1 MAWKVRE
8 RFSNAMEQQ
17 RESMLWN
24 STGKCRDGEGRLSTD
39 KQWNSTG
46 KQRYGEALTS
56 TEKERQFME
65 MTGDGV
71 AWKGHAKQGR

>member
-1 MAWKVRE
+1 MTHGRADEWHGNPE
-8 RFSNAMEQQ
+8 RDSAM
-17 RESMLWN
+17 L
-24 STGKCRDGEGRLSTD
+24 
-39 KQWNSTG
+39 WNSTG

-56 TEKERQFME
+56 TEMERQSME